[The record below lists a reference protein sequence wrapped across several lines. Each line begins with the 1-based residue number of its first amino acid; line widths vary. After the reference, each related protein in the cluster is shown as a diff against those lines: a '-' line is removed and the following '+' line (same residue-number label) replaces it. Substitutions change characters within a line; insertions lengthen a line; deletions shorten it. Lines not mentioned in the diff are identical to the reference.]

1 MIGSNIRGV
10 GPFNPHSKGEVRR
23 IAVRVVLAIMFL
35 WAALIISGWVVGG
48 PVTAQSF
55 ISPPFTSP
63 VFFPFIRKDTGLAAS
78 IAPQPIMSS
87 MQTSTT
93 QD

>member
-1 MIGSNIRGV
+1 MIGSDIGKLRRSTHIV
-10 GPFNPHSKGEVRR
+10 QGEVRR
-23 IAVRVVLAIMFL
+23 IARVVLAVMFL
-35 WAALIISGWVVGG
+35 WAAFVISGWVVGY

-55 ISPPFTSP
+55 ISPPFPSP
-63 VFFPFIRKDTGLAAS
+63 VFLPFIRKDTGLAAS